1 MPPIDQRKRDES
13 LDKFIKLRE
22 DKSPNK
28 LVSEIKT
35 MQVKNELKNKAQQ
48 IKQRMKGEQQDE
60 RPSLQLY
67 TESDDEEFQ
76 MNDGDG
82 GVKIVT
88 TTSAI

>member
-13 LDKFIKLRE
+13 LEKFIKLRE

-35 MQVKNELKNKAQQ
+35 MQAKSELKNKAQQ
-48 IKQRMKGEQQDE
+48 IKQRMKGEQDE

>member
-1 MPPIDQRKRDES
+1 MQA
-13 LDKFIKLRE
+13 
-22 DKSPNK
+22 KS
-28 LVSEIKT
+28 
-35 MQVKNELKNKAQQ
+35 ELKNKAQQ
-48 IKQRMKGEQQDE
+48 IKQRMKGEQDE

>member
-35 MQVKNELKNKAQQ
+35 LQAKSELKNKAQQ
-48 IKQRMKGEQQDE
+48 IKQKLKEQ
-60 RPSLQLY
+60 
-67 TESDDEEFQ
+67 
-76 MNDGDG
+76 
-82 GVKIVT
+82 
-88 TTSAI
+88 